1 MVSSIGIGL
10 GRNQLI
16 TGFGMHRHTIRRR
29 AVHTTPTRGRGVV
42 RKTAGNVVRHIGHTL
57 VDKLAGVIA
66 GSGYKHAGG
75 MHHVKHHIRKPRS
88 TLGMGRGR
96 IHHRRIIF

>member
-10 GRNQLI
+10 GRNPLI
-16 TGFGMHRHTIRRR
+16 SGFGMHHHAIRRR
-29 AVHTTPTRGRGVV
+29 TTHGRGVV

-66 GSGYKHAGG
+66 GSGYKLDGG
-75 MHHVKHHIRKPRS
+75 RHHVKHHIRKPRS
-88 TLGMGRGR
+88 TLGMGRR
-96 IHHRRIIF
+96 KIHHRRIIF

>member
-1 MVSSIGIGL
+1 MVSSIGVGL

-16 TGFGMHRHTIRRR
+16 TGFGMHHHAIRRR
-29 AVHTTPTRGRGVV
+29 ATRGRGVV

-66 GSGYKHAGG
+66 GSGYKLAGG
-75 MHHVKHHIRKPRS
+75 RHHVKHHIRKPRS
-88 TLGMGRGR
+88 TLGMGRRR

>member
-1 MVSSIGIGL
+1 MVSSIDIGL

-16 TGFGMHRHTIRRR
+16 TGFGMHHHTIRRS
-29 AVHTTPTRGRGVV
+29 ATRGRGVV

-66 GSGYKHAGG
+66 GSGYKLAGG
-75 MHHVKHHIRKPRS
+75 RKKRAHHIRLPRS
-88 TLGMGRGR
+88 TLGMGRRR

>member
-16 TGFGMHRHTIRRR
+16 TGFGMHHHAIRRR
-29 AVHTTPTRGRGVV
+29 TTRGRGVV
-42 RKTAGNVVRHIGHTL
+42 RKTAVNVVRHIGHTL

-66 GSGYKHAGG
+66 GCGYKLAGG
-75 MHHVKHHIRKPRS
+75 RHHVKHHIRKPRS
-88 TLGMGRGR
+88 TLGMGRRR
-96 IHHRRIIF
+96 IHHRRILF

>member
-16 TGFGMHRHTIRRR
+16 TGFVMHHHTIRRR
-29 AVHTTPTRGRGVV
+29 ATRGRGVV
-42 RKTAGNVVRHIGHTL
+42 RKAAGNVVRHIGHTL

-66 GSGYKHAGG
+66 GSGYKLAGG
-75 MHHVKHHIRKPRS
+75 RHHAKHHIRKPRS
-88 TLGMGRGR
+88 TLGMGRRR

>member
-16 TGFGMHRHTIRRR
+16 SGLGMHHHTIRRR
-29 AVHTTPTRGRGVV
+29 ATRGRGVV

-66 GSGYKHAGG
+66 GSGYKLAGG
-75 MHHVKHHIRKPRS
+75 RHHVKHHIRKPRS
-88 TLGMGRGR
+88 TLGMGRRR
-96 IHHRRIIF
+96 IHHIRILF

>member
-16 TGFGMHRHTIRRR
+16 SGFGMHHHTIRRR
-29 AVHTTPTRGRGVV
+29 ATRGCGVV

-66 GSGYKHAGG
+66 GSGYKLAGG
-75 MHHVKHHIRKPRS
+75 RKKRHGHHIRLPRS
-88 TLGMGRGR
+88 TLGMGRKR
-96 IHHRRIIF
+96 KVHHRILF

>member
-16 TGFGMHRHTIRRR
+16 SGFGMHHTIRRR
-29 AVHTTPTRGRGVV
+29 ATRGRGVV
-42 RKTAGNVVRHIGHTL
+42 RKTAGSVVRNVGHIL
-57 VDKLAGVIA
+57 VDKLAGAIA
-66 GSGYKHAGG
+66 GSGYKLAGG
-75 MHHVKHHIRKPRS
+75 RHHVKHHIRKPRS
-88 TLGMGRGR
+88 TLGMGRRR

>member
-16 TGFGMHRHTIRRR
+16 TGFGMHHHTIRRR
-29 AVHTTPTRGRGVV
+29 ATRARGV
-42 RKTAGNVVRHIGHTL
+42 RKTAGSVVRNVGHIL
-57 VDKLAGVIA
+57 VDKLAGAIA
-66 GSGYKHAGG
+66 GSGYKLTGG
-75 MHHVKHHIRKPRS
+75 RHHVKHHIRKPRS
-88 TLGMGRGR
+88 TLGMGRRR